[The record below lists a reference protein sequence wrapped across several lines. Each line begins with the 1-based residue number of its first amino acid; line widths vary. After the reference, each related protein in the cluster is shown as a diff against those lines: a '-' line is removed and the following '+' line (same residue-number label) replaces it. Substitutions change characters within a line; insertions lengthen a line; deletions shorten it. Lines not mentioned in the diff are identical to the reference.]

1 MLRTRWLCGDKRE
14 AWMKTSRQ
22 SMYTGHDAPHTGEDR
37 GSLDA
42 ARSGR
47 SAQLLP
53 SHNALLSGEVRDQ
66 ASGTLRGAPGCTL
79 ALFLPGSQ
87 HSFPGISSA
96 AVASVPR
103 RAASLISQQRFPR
116 VHRENTAKNKNLP
129 QDARAQTRRR
139 HAHGPAD
146 SCLVLILVLTL
157 IPVLVPV
164 SALLQDVG
172 SRGKKKLTKMS
183 RSARAGVLFPV
194 GRMMRY
200 LRTSTHK
207 YRIGI
212 GAPVYMAAVIEYL
225 AAEILELAGNAARD
239 NKKGRI
245 TPRHIKLAVANDEE
259 LNQLLRGVTI
269 SNGGVLPRIHP
280 ELLSKKRGTRARSD
294 VQPSDKQPE
303 TGSRGRKSPK
313 SASKTPKARKTKGR
327 RGRKPKNP
335 DSEKESEPNSTQD
348 DELGEGF
355 TILSA
360 KTLFLGQKLSLTESE
375 LGKLG
380 AVKVEAVVNP
390 TNADLDLKD
399 SVGNALEKAGGRDFV
414 DGVKE
419 ARKSHCP
426 LEVGAACVS
435 AASAAM
441 AARFVIHCHVPVWGS
456 DKCEEQLEK
465 TVKNCL
471 SAAEEKKLK
480 TIAFP
485 ALTAS
490 RNGFPKQTAAQ
501 LVLKSISSHLISSN
515 SSSLKNIYFILF
527 DAESIG
533 VYLQEMA
540 KLDGK

>member
-1 MLRTRWLCGDKRE
+1 MS
-14 AWMKTSRQ
+14 A
-22 SMYTGHDAPHTGEDR
+22 R
-37 GSLDA
+37 G
-42 ARSGR
+42 
-47 SAQLLP
+47 
-53 SHNALLSGEVRDQ
+53 
-66 ASGTLRGAPGCTL
+66 
-79 ALFLPGSQ
+79 
-87 HSFPGISSA
+87 
-96 AVASVPR
+96 
-103 RAASLISQQRFPR
+103 
-116 VHRENTAKNKNLP
+116 
-129 QDARAQTRRR
+129 
-139 HAHGPAD
+139 
-146 SCLVLILVLTL
+146 
-157 IPVLVPV
+157 
-164 SALLQDVG
+164 
-172 SRGKKKLTKMS
+172 GKKKLTKTS
-183 RSARAGVLFPV
+183 RSARPGVLFPV

-200 LRTSTHK
+200 LRNTTHK

-280 ELLSKKRGTRARSD
+280 ELLSKKRGTRARTE

-303 TGSRGRKSPK
+303 QGTRARKAPK
-313 SASKTPKARKTKGR
+313 TPRTPKTPKTRRAKGR
-327 RGRKPKNP
+327 RGRKPKKAS
-335 DSEKESEPNSTQD
+335 DPNSTQD

-360 KTLFLGQKLSLTESE
+360 KTLFLGQKLSLTESD

-380 AVKVEAVVNP
+380 SVKVEAIINP

-399 SVGNALEKAGGRDFV
+399 PVGSALEKAGGRDFV

-435 AASAAM
+435 AASGSM
-441 AARFVIHCHVPVWGS
+441 AARFVIHGHVPQWGS
-456 DKCEEQLEK
+456 DRCEEHLDK
-465 TVKNCL
+465 TVRSCL

-480 TIAFP
+480 SVAFP
-485 ALTAS
+485 SLLSA

-501 LVLKSISSHLISSN
+501 LVLRSISSHLVSSS
-515 SSSLKNIYFILF
+515 SSSLRNIYLILC
-527 DAESIG
+527 DPESIG
-533 VYLQEMA
+533 VCLQEMA
-540 KLDGK
+540 KVEGK

>member
-1 MLRTRWLCGDKRE
+1 MS
-14 AWMKTSRQ
+14 A
-22 SMYTGHDAPHTGEDR
+22 R
-37 GSLDA
+37 G
-42 ARSGR
+42 
-47 SAQLLP
+47 
-53 SHNALLSGEVRDQ
+53 
-66 ASGTLRGAPGCTL
+66 
-79 ALFLPGSQ
+79 
-87 HSFPGISSA
+87 
-96 AVASVPR
+96 
-103 RAASLISQQRFPR
+103 
-116 VHRENTAKNKNLP
+116 
-129 QDARAQTRRR
+129 
-139 HAHGPAD
+139 
-146 SCLVLILVLTL
+146 
-157 IPVLVPV
+157 
-164 SALLQDVG
+164 
-172 SRGKKKLTKMS
+172 GKKKLTKTS

-200 LRTSTHK
+200 LRNTTHK

-280 ELLSKKRGTRARSD
+280 ELLSKKRGTRARTE

-303 TGSRGRKSPK
+303 QGTRARKAPK
-313 SASKTPKARKTKGR
+313 TPRTPKTPKTR
-327 RGRKPKNP
+327 RAKAS
-335 DSEKESEPNSTQD
+335 DPNSTQD

-360 KTLFLGQKLSLTESE
+360 KTLFLGQKLSLTESD

-380 AVKVEAVVNP
+380 SVKVEAIINP

-399 SVGNALEKAGGRDFV
+399 PVGSALEKAGGRDFV

-435 AASAAM
+435 AASA
-441 AARFVIHCHVPVWGS
+441 RFVIHGHVPQWGS
-456 DKCEEQLEK
+456 DRCEEHLDK
-465 TVKNCL
+465 TVRSCL

-480 TIAFP
+480 SVAFP
-485 ALTAS
+485 SLLSA

-501 LVLKSISSHLISSN
+501 LVLRSISSHLVSSS
-515 SSSLKNIYFILF
+515 SSSLRNIYLILC
-527 DAESIG
+527 DPESIG
-533 VYLQEMA
+533 VCLQEMA
-540 KLDGK
+540 KVEGK